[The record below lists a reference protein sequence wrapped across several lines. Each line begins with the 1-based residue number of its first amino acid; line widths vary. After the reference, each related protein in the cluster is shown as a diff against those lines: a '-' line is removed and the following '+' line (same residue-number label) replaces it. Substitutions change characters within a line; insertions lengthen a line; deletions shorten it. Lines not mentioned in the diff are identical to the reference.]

1 VITCGSRPIRCS
13 LFIWQGQKSCVY
25 FVLQGLRFVSIMFL
39 DGLCVLLGTVRGKE
53 LARTVRMGEL
63 RRQCVPSGLL
73 LHATASVW
81 RWLGQGRLLS
91 APCVAPFVVAK
102 AEPGLLVG
110 SVRGMDLA
118 RNVCVQAPFVVAT
131 DWPGLAALRHL
142 SWMGLLCSSLG
153 PSMALVIVIV

>member
-1 VITCGSRPIRCS
+1 
-13 LFIWQGQKSCVY
+13 
-25 FVLQGLRFVSIMFL
+25 MFL

-53 LARTVRMGEL
+53 LARTVRMGGL

-91 APCVAPFVVAK
+91 APCVAPLVVAK
-102 AEPGLLVG
+102 AKPGLLVG
-110 SVRGMDLA
+110 SVRGRDLA

-131 DWPGLAALRHL
+131 DWPGLAAFRL
-142 SWMGLLCSSLG
+142 SQLDGSVM
-153 PSMALVIVIV
+153 